1 MCLYRKDKNM
11 TQAEKIVKIIMPDLL
26 KYLKLKKCGL
36 VCQNRVLQR
45 IPLDQREEKEEE
57 FENFEYEK
65 ADALKN

>member
-1 MCLYRKDKNM
+1 MCLYRKENYL

-26 KYLKLKKCGL
+26 KYLKLKKRGL

>member
-1 MCLYRKDKNM
+1 M

-26 KYLKLKKCGL
+26 KYLKLKERGL

-45 IPLDQREEKEEE
+45 IPLYQRENKEEE